1 VIHPSANLLIDSL
14 WMKEKIRTSERKVSK
29 DSINPADIRNILFI
43 CTGNTCRSPLAEGFM
58 KKLLEKNSLRR
69 IEVDSAGLTALPGSP
84 ASFQSLRVARE
95 NSVSLEKHQARLV
108 TPELIDQADLIV
120 VMEPGQ
126 RQQLLDRYPEASGKI
141 LLLRHFARYGS
152 RERGIH
158 DPYGLNLEVYRF
170 CFEDI
175 KECVESLHEWL
186 READKGE

>member
-1 VIHPSANLLIDSL
+1 
-14 WMKEKIRTSERKVSK
+14 M
-29 DSINPADIRNILFI
+29 
-43 CTGNTCRSPLAEGFM
+43 AEGFL
-58 KKLLEKNSLRR
+58 KKLLESNSLLR
-69 IEVDSAGLTALPGSP
+69 IEVASAGLTALPGSP
-84 ASFQSLRVARE
+84 AAFQALRVARE
-95 NSVSLEKHQARLV
+95 NSLSLEKHQARLV

-120 VMEPGQ
+120 VMEPGH
-126 RQQLLDRYPEASGKI
+126 RQQLLDRHPQATGKI

-186 READKGE
+186 LETRRD